1 MAYSRE
7 LIDYATDTSGATANV
22 SVIPYDN
29 CHTIIVYNTDA
40 TDAVLVGI
48 VANGTALTT
57 ANAAT
62 IPAGG
67 SITLRI
73 GTAEYRPF
81 GSFGVTTRMLR
92 LAAVAN
98 TPVVS
103 FQMLNSTQAVAP

>member
-7 LIDYATDTSGATANV
+7 LIDYATDTAAGSADV
-22 SVIPYDN
+22 SVQPSDN

-40 TDAVLVGI
+40 ADAVLVGI

-73 GTAEYRPF
+73 GTYEHRPF
-81 GSFGVTTRMLR
+81 GSFTAATRKLR

-98 TPVVS
+98 NPVVS
-103 FQMLNSTQAVAP
+103 FQYVNSTGNVAP

>member
-7 LIDYATDTSGATANV
+7 LITYATDTAGASADV
-22 SVIPYDN
+22 SVQPSDN

-40 TDAVLVGI
+40 TNAVLVGI
-48 VANGTALTT
+48 VASGAALTT

-73 GTAEYRPF
+73 GTYDYRPF
-81 GSFGVTTRMLR
+81 GAFSASTRVIR
-92 LAAVAN
+92 LAAVAG

-103 FQMLNSTQAVAP
+103 FQYVNATGATPP